1 MSDESANA
9 SAHNAMRSEWNDRAL
24 EDAHYYV
31 AFGRRDQTE
40 EEFFASGAD
49 QIRFFETE
57 LKRKTPDFWKQAV
70 AIEVGCGPGRLLRPL
85 SRHFRQLHGVDV
97 SDRMIARA
105 KRNLHGIENVTL
117 HVSDGSS
124 LSQFQTGS
132 VDFIYSFAV
141 FQHIPSR
148 EVVMNYLEEGARVLT
163 PGGFFVFQVNGLRDS
178 SGGGTTWNGVRI
190 VSEEILAFAARKDLL
205 LLQLNDKDTQY
216 MWVTLQKRERGGADA
231 AVPQAMKIR
240 KIVSAYAREPVI
252 PASGPFGAA
261 SIEFRDLPFAAD
273 LCTLTA
279 TIDGVEAPG
288 CYISPLV
295 NGFRFLNVLLPK
307 GTRTGL
313 VPVQL
318 LLNDTPIS
326 PPSWVRIMPPG
337 PRVPRI
343 EAVSDGTNLL
353 SHGCIQTGEGK
364 VIMEDVPD
372 FGAEDLAIA
381 VSGQAVPCSYFCV
394 NPVRGRYEMD
404 FAVPRELPNGT
415 VPVEIRLAGRVFP
428 PVPVQISR

>member
-1 MSDESANA
+1 MNDESAPNV
-9 SAHNAMRSEWNDRAL
+9 MRSEWNDRAL
-24 EDAHYYV
+24 EDANYYV

-70 AIEVGCGPGRLLRPL
+70 ALEIGCGPGRLLRPL
-85 SRHFRQLHGVDV
+85 SRHFRELHGVDV
-97 SDRMIARA
+97 SDRMIERA
-105 KRNLHGIENVTL
+105 KRNLHGVENVTL
-117 HVSDGSS
+117 HASDGSS
-124 LSQFQTGS
+124 LSQFRTGS

-148 EVVMNYLEEGARVLT
+148 EIVMNYLDEGARVLT
-163 PGGFFVFQVNGLRDS
+163 PGGMFVFQVNGLRDS
-178 SGGGTTWNGVRI
+178 SGGGSTWNGVRI
-190 VSEEILAFAARKDLL
+190 VSEEILAFAAQKDLL

-216 MWVTLQKRERGGADA
+216 MWVTLQKRELPAEA
-231 AVPQAMKIR
+231 AIPQSIIPQTMKIR

-261 SIEFRDLPFAAD
+261 SIEFRELPFAAD

-279 TIDGVEAPG
+279 TIEGVEAPG

-313 VPVQL
+313 VPVRL
-318 LLNDTPIS
+318 LLNGQPIS
-326 PPSWVRIMPPG
+326 PSAWVRIMPPG

-353 SHGCIQTGEGK
+353 SHGCVQTGEGK
-364 VIMEDVPD
+364 IIMEDVPD
-372 FGAEDLAIA
+372 FQAEDLQVR
-381 VSGQAVPCSYFCV
+381 VSGRDVPCSYFCV

-415 VPVEIRLAGRVFP
+415 VPLEIKLAGRVFP
-428 PVPVQISR
+428 PVPIQLSR